1 MIAIKNIRCA
11 LLMMV
16 LAAVTVSLPTGA
28 QQRSPLEDADAA
40 YSRGDFANAQKLLR
54 PLGDQGVALAQY
66 RLAEM
71 YLKGEGVP
79 QDFAEAVKW
88 YRLAANRGDVS
99 AQYKLGTMYAN
110 GEGVPQDNILAHMW
124 FNLSAAHGRQAG
136 ATNRDAIERLMSGGE
151 IAEAQ
156 KLAAEWKPCTKW
168 LWIFSRGN
176 C

>member
-1 MIAIKNIRCA
+1 MC
-11 LLMMV
+11 
-16 LAAVTVSLPTGA
+16 
-28 QQRSPLEDADAA
+28 
-40 YSRGDFANAQKLLR
+40 
-54 PLGDQGVALAQY
+54 
-66 RLAEM
+66 
-71 YLKGEGVP
+71 LKGEGVP
-79 QDFAEAVKW
+79 QDLAEAVKW

-136 ATNRDAIERLMSGGE
+136 ATNRDAIEQLMSGGE